1 MPTTTPNPAE
11 LAAAEVKRLA
21 CNMAEAWSEYNQPHQ
36 STAKFWDVY
45 QTALKTMCAAINQL
59 RDLASGPSAEAVAV
73 GQIEEEPARSAPNAA
88 GGYQTIPAKLYVKW
102 SPVMPPVGT
111 KLYAAPAATPPA
123 EKEVRAAA
131 LAVVT
136 ARNNLGWCTEVDE
149 AIAKL
154 SGALG
159 ATVER
164 KPLDIESA
172 AKKLAEL
179 FDYPWSW
186 MPDEGR
192 ENMRSRVRTVI
203 EAAGIQGEGS

>member
-1 MPTTTPNPAE
+1 MPQQPSSARPTLPNRKPDMPTTTPNPAE

-123 EKEVRAAA
+123 EKEVRVPQAWGGIDVRGK
-131 LAVVT
+131 LAD
-136 ARNNLGWCTEVDE
+136 CS
-149 AIAKL
+149 L
-154 SGALG
+154 SRG
-159 ATVER
+159 
-164 KPLDIESA
+164 DIEHA
-172 AKKLAEL
+172 GLRAVPL
-179 FDYPWSW
+179 
-186 MPDEGR
+186 
-192 ENMRSRVRTVI
+192 
-203 EAAGIQGEGS
+203 GIQGEANEQ